1 VRKCKGTKRLKRA
14 GSFVELA
21 LLFFYRNRYEEA
33 MPEKELLEQFNVSL
47 CEFDS
52 SQWSRDGFLDPV
64 NRVVYINRDL
74 PAERRLKVLL
84 HELGHLEH
92 NPKHYERLR
101 EKYEAQANRN
111 MIHELLKNENLDDFN
126 YIHFM
131 EKYNLTT
138 ICDETFVKNEYL
150 KLKEIEKC

>member
-1 VRKCKGTKRLKRA
+1 
-14 GSFVELA
+14 
-21 LLFFYRNRYEEA
+21 
-33 MPEKELLEQFNVSL
+33 MEKELLEQFDVSI
-47 CEFDS
+47 CEFSS
-52 SQWSRDGFLDPV
+52 SQWPRNGFLDPT
-64 NRVVYINRDL
+64 NRVIYINRDL
-74 PAERRLKVLL
+74 PSETRLKVIL

-92 NPKHYERLR
+92 NSKHYERLR
-101 EKYEAQANRN
+101 EKYEAQANRI

-126 YIHFM
+126 YLHFM

>member
-1 VRKCKGTKRLKRA
+1 
-14 GSFVELA
+14 
-21 LLFFYRNRYEEA
+21 

-52 SQWSRDGFLDPV
+52 SQWPRDGFLDPV

-74 PAERRLKVLL
+74 SAERRLKVLL

-92 NPKHYERLR
+92 NSKDYERLR

-111 MIHELLKNENLDDFN
+111 MIHELLVDYLKSTDIYDFN
-126 YIHFM
+126 WVRFAAQYDIS
-131 EKYNLTT
+131 TT
-138 ICDETFVKNEYL
+138 WGEAMIQDEFRKIQQTV
-150 KLKEIEKC
+150 I

>member
-1 VRKCKGTKRLKRA
+1 MT
-14 GSFVELA
+14 E
-21 LLFFYRNRYEEA
+21 N
-33 MPEKELLEQFNVSL
+33 ELLEQFDVSL

-52 SQWSRDGFLDPV
+52 SQWPRDGFLDSV

-74 PAERRLKVLL
+74 PTEIRLKVIL
-84 HELGHLEH
+84 HEIGHLEQ
-92 NPKHYERLR
+92 NSKDYERLR
-101 EKYEAQANRN
+101 EKFEVQANRT

-126 YIHFM
+126 YLHFM

>member
-1 VRKCKGTKRLKRA
+1 MTE
-14 GSFVELA
+14 S
-21 LLFFYRNRYEEA
+21 
-33 MPEKELLEQFNVSL
+33 ELLEQFDVSL

-52 SQWSRDGFLDPV
+52 SQWPRDGFLDPV
-64 NRVVYINRDL
+64 NRVIYINRDL
-74 PAERRLKVLL
+74 PIEIRLKVLL

-92 NPKHYERLR
+92 DPKHYERLR
-101 EKYEAQANRN
+101 EKFEAQANRT

-138 ICDETFVKNEYL
+138 ICDETFVKDEYL

>member
-1 VRKCKGTKRLKRA
+1 MT
-14 GSFVELA
+14 
-21 LLFFYRNRYEEA
+21 
-33 MPEKELLEQFNVSL
+33 EKELLEQFNVSL

-52 SQWSRDGFLDPV
+52 SQWPRNGFLDPI

-92 NPKHYERLR
+92 DPRHYERLR

-111 MIHELLKNENLDDFN
+111 MIHELLKNENLDNFN
-126 YIHFM
+126 YVHFM

-138 ICDETFVKNEYL
+138 ICDETFVKHEYL

>member
-1 VRKCKGTKRLKRA
+1 MYRA
-14 GSFVELA
+14 GFFV
-21 LLFFYRNRYEEA
+21 YEYQCEDS
-33 MPEKELLEQFNVSL
+33 MPEKELLEQFNVFL

-64 NRVVYINRDL
+64 NRVVYINKDL
-74 PAERRLKVLL
+74 APEIRLKVLL

-92 NPKHYERLR
+92 NSKHYERLR

-126 YIHFM
+126 YLHFM

-138 ICDETFVKNEYL
+138 ICDETFVKHEYL
-150 KLKEIEKC
+150 KLLKKAL

>member
-1 VRKCKGTKRLKRA
+1 
-14 GSFVELA
+14 
-21 LLFFYRNRYEEA
+21 

-52 SQWSRDGFLDPV
+52 SQWSRDGFLDSV

-74 PAERRLKVLL
+74 DQDTRLKVIL
-84 HELGHLEH
+84 HEIGHLEQ
-92 NPKHYERLR
+92 NSKDYERLR
-101 EKYEAQANRN
+101 EKFEVQANRI

-138 ICDETFVKNEYL
+138 ICDETFVKDEYL
-150 KLKEIEKC
+150 KLKEI

>member
-1 VRKCKGTKRLKRA
+1 
-14 GSFVELA
+14 
-21 LLFFYRNRYEEA
+21 

-52 SQWSRDGFLDPV
+52 SQWPRDGFLDTV

-74 PAERRLKVLL
+74 PAEIRLKVIL

-92 NPKHYERLR
+92 DPKHYERLR
-101 EKYEAQANRN
+101 EKYEAQANRI

-126 YIHFM
+126 YVHFM

-138 ICDETFVKNEYL
+138 ICDETFVKDEYL
-150 KLKEIEKC
+150 KMVRN

>member
-1 VRKCKGTKRLKRA
+1 MT
-14 GSFVELA
+14 E
-21 LLFFYRNRYEEA
+21 N
-33 MPEKELLEQFNVSL
+33 ELLEQFNVSL

-52 SQWSRDGFLDPV
+52 SQWPRNGFIDTI
-64 NRVVYINRDL
+64 NRVVYINKDL
-74 PAERRLKVLL
+74 APEIRLKVIL

-92 NPKHYERLR
+92 NSKDYERLR
-101 EKYEAQANRN
+101 EKYEVQANRI

-126 YIHFM
+126 YVSFM

-150 KLKEIEKC
+150 KMMRN

>member
-1 VRKCKGTKRLKRA
+1 
-14 GSFVELA
+14 
-21 LLFFYRNRYEEA
+21 
-33 MPEKELLEQFNVSL
+33 MEKELLEQFNVSL

-52 SQWSRDGFLDPV
+52 SQWPRDGFLDPV

-74 PAERRLKVLL
+74 PIEIRLKVLL

-92 NPKHYERLR
+92 DPKHYERLR
-101 EKYEAQANRN
+101 EKYEVQANRI

-126 YIHFM
+126 YLHFM

-138 ICDETFVKNEYL
+138 ICDETFVKDEYL

>member
-1 VRKCKGTKRLKRA
+1 MT
-14 GSFVELA
+14 E
-21 LLFFYRNRYEEA
+21 N
-33 MPEKELLEQFNVSL
+33 ELLEQFNVSI

-52 SQWSRDGFLDPV
+52 SQWSRNGFLDPI

-74 PAERRLKVLL
+74 DQDTRLKVIL
-84 HELGHLEH
+84 HEIGHLEQ
-92 NPKHYERLR
+92 NSKDYERLR
-101 EKYEAQANRN
+101 EKFEVQANRT

-138 ICDETFVKNEYL
+138 ICDEMFVKNEYL
-150 KLKEIEKC
+150 KMMR